1 VHAENH
7 TVPEELPDPSE
18 QQEQPGKLNSKEMVS
33 AFALF
38 EITGGKDGHPADYV
52 LLDINETFEQ
62 ITGIKAGESKG
73 RTVKELF
80 PELDPGWLANF
91 NKMALAGDSKSTE
104 IYSQNLNKFFEANAF
119 LLQEGKVV
127 VAFNDVTSRKM
138 AEDILSESE
147 AYLSSMMDT
156 MHAGILVIDP
166 TDGRIMDANRYAEN
180 LIGAAKADLIGRRGE
195 IYLRESV
202 AEATAHQL
210 PSSLEQLKQGHAKEA
225 RLYNIRGQC
234 RPVLNTSAAI
244 QRWGQGFWIK
254 SFVDISPMKQLLK
267 EQELDISTA
276 RVILDLV
283 NQGFP
288 LLVDLD
294 NGYDMVVYIKAIPCN
309 QEGGDH
315 FMVRTIPAG
324 SQNPRAKTVLS
335 LKDQSG
341 HKVGCILRSI
351 ITDLLHQSIL
361 DGAPGQCLEETIARL
376 NSRIADRSGFADKDF
391 VTAFN
396 AELDH
401 STMTMRFVLCG
412 HGQFLLVR
420 GGQAQLLPSQQETR
434 LHNLPLN
441 VAPDQC
447 FVAGEL
453 KLHQNDMVLAVTDG
467 LCEAAVSGEKGRNI
481 GSMQTVRSLVE
492 ELVNNGKGRNLREL
506 TDGLLLRVSG
516 LGGREVNISGLN
528 ESYDDITVMGIEF
541 QQQDLYSTR
550 MIKVQNTE
558 DLQRHINETVAFH
571 SELWQKHGFGQP
583 LRLRLALSEAM
594 VNAYKHGNQQDPGK
608 SIQIRHHYGTYCL
621 LDIRDQGDGFD
632 HKSAGESCFCHS
644 VTRPCGRGLLIIKR
658 MADSVAWNEKGNR
671 IAMVF
676 DKNPIDTI

>member
-1 VHAENH
+1 MQTEIH
-7 TVPEELPDPSE
+7 TEPAELPDPGKNQK
-18 QQEQPGKLNSKEMVS
+18 QQGKRKPKEMVS

-38 EITGGKDGHPADYV
+38 EITGGKGGHPADYV
-52 LLDINETFEQ
+52 LLDVNEAFEQ
-62 ITGIKAGESKG
+62 ITGIKAGEAKG

-80 PELDPGWLANF
+80 PDLAPRWIDSF
-91 NKMALAGDSKSTE
+91 NKMILTGNSNATE
-104 IYSQNLNKFFEANAF
+104 IYSQNLNKFFEVNNF
-119 LLQEGKVV
+119 ILQEGKLV

-166 TDGRIMDANRYAEN
+166 ADGRIMDANRYAEN
-180 LIGAAKADLIGRRGE
+180 LIGAAKAELIGRRGE
-195 IYLRESV
+195 IYLRENV
-202 AEATAHQL
+202 AETATQHIPA
-210 PSSLEQLKQGHAKEA
+210 SLDQLKLGHAKEA
-225 RLYNIRGQC
+225 CLYNISGQC
-234 RPVLNTSAAI
+234 RPVLNTSAVI
-244 QRWGQGFWIK
+244 QRWGQSFWVK

-294 NGYDMVVYIKAIPCN
+294 NGYDLVVFVKSIPCN

-324 SQNPRAKTVLS
+324 VKNPHAKTVLS

-420 GGQAQLLPSQQETR
+420 GGQAQLLPSKQETR

-492 ELVNNGKGRNLREL
+492 ELVKNGKGRNLREL

-528 ESYDDITVMGIEF
+528 ESDDDITVMGIEF
-541 QQQDLYSTR
+541 QKQDLYSSR
-550 MIKVQNTE
+550 MINVQSTE
-558 DLQRHINETVAFH
+558 ELQRHINETVAFH

-632 HKSAGESCFCHS
+632 HKSAVESCFCHS

-658 MADSVAWNEKGNR
+658 VADSVAWNAKGNR

-676 DKNPIDTI
+676 DKNPIYTI